1 MLTIDPPNHTRL
13 RRIVSKPFTPR
24 MIEELRP
31 RIQQLANELLVAVQ
45 EQGKM
50 EIIADFA

>member
-1 MLTIDPPNHTRL
+1 MLTVDPPNHTRL
-13 RRIVSKPFTPR
+13 RRMVSKPFIPR
-24 MIEELRP
+24 MIEDLCS
-31 RIQQLANELLVAVQ
+31 RIQQLADELLVAVQ

>member
-1 MLTIDPPNHTRL
+1 MLTVDPPNHTRL
-13 RRIVSKPFTPR
+13 RRMVSRPFIPR
-24 MIEELRP
+24 MICS
-31 RIQQLANELLVAVQ
+31 RIQQLADELLVAVQ